1 MAKLSKIDQIKK
13 DRNTEL
19 INERAKTLSN
29 IPVICPFC
37 GCVSNLLLIKK
48 HNKTKKC
55 ISLKEKYLLIEP
67 KAEFDFLEKLQDELI
82 KHSKKHRK
90 YESPIESIEQKTQ
103 GAGVVGLASIERQI
117 KELSFIPLNESY
129 FEQINREQQLNN
141 ALLKQHY
148 LINNMEI

>member
-1 MAKLSKIDQIKK
+1 MAKLSKNDQIKK

-37 GCVSNLLLIKK
+37 GCISNLLLIKK

-55 ISLKEKYLLIEP
+55 IALKEKYLLIEP
-67 KAEFDFLEKLQDELI
+67 KAEYIFLEKLNNELI
-82 KHSKKHRK
+82 KYNKKHKK
-90 YESPIESIEQKTQ
+90 YESTIEQQEQKTQ

-117 KELSFIPLNESY
+117 KELSYIPNNESY
-129 FEQINREQQLNN
+129 FEKINREQQLNN

-148 LINNMEI
+148 LINNIEI

>member
-55 ISLKEKYLLIEP
+55 LALKEKYLLIEP
-67 KAEFDFLEKLQDELI
+67 KAEYIFLEKLNNELI
-82 KHSKKHRK
+82 KYNKKHK
-90 YESPIESIEQKTQ
+90 NSIEPEEQQEQKTQ
-103 GAGVVGLASIERQI
+103 GAGVDGLASIEKQI
-117 KELSFIPLNESY
+117 RELSFIPVNESY
-129 FEQINREQQLNN
+129 YEQIHREQQLNN

-148 LINNMEI
+148 LINNIEI